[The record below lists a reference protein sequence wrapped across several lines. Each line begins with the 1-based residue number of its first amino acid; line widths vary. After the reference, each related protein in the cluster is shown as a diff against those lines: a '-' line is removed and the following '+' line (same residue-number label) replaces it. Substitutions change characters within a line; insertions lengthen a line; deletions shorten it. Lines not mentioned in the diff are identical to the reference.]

1 MFKPI
6 GDIYRVI
13 TDVSVC
19 LLVAS
24 ADFLL
29 HTILYKITFLI
40 DKCKSFLREQMVQ
53 SVENML
59 LS

>member
-19 LLVAS
+19 LLVAF

-29 HTILYKITFLI
+29 HTIL
-40 DKCKSFLREQMVQ
+40 
-53 SVENML
+53 
-59 LS
+59 